1 MNIIPGGVMVKL
13 SVLVYNDTNK
23 IDTIKSQSLK
33 SIEIIRLKPED
44 FKNIPEML
52 NEGIN
57 SFKGEYFTIFSGIEL
72 LPTAYEEMV
81 ASLDKK
87 EDMAMAY
94 SDYFEV
100 YPDGTKKERILR
112 DYDGDWT
119 ERCEFG
125 HLRVYRKSCIEE
137 VGGWSEKYNFQYE
150 YDLHL
155 KLSDKYG
162 FYHLRK
168 PLYNYYLRLE
178 EVEAREVGASK
189 LYFAGKGKYGG
200 FSYLYYS
207 KKEEKEI
214 EEAFKS
220 MLKRRGIYLSHK
232 NKEIAQDKGRGYGV
246 TVSVIIPVYNR
257 EDYISRAI
265 ESVLNQILTDFE
277 VICVDNGST
286 DRTKEI
292 IRQYVKKDNRV
303 RLIENY
309 KNIIAYSFNLGIE
322 AARGEYIAQLDSD
335 DEYCPETL
343 ENMVK
348 YLDSHPKCGLAISY
362 YELMDKNGKTLK
374 EFGIVKHLEYDRNNI
389 LRVDGAGAVRV
400 WRKKVVDEFG
410 RFDVENFGRYA
421 EDYDL
426 ILKLSEKYE
435 VGRVHKVLYRY
446 RRHPGNTDNLL
457 DAELKVRNKNL
468 ARRMAAKR
476 RIEINK
482 RIAN

>member
-1 MNIIPGGVMVKL
+1 MSKL

-23 IDTIKSQSLK
+23 IDTIKGQSLK
-33 SIEIIRLKPED
+33 SIEIIRLKPRD

-57 SFKGEYFTIFSGIEL
+57 SSKGEYFTIFSGIEL
-72 LPTAYEEMV
+72 LPTAYEDMV
-81 ASLDKK
+81 TSLNKK
-87 EDMAMAY
+87 EDIAMVY

-100 YPDGTKKERILR
+100 YPDGIKKKTTLR

-119 ERCEFG
+119 ERFEFG
-125 HLRVYRKSCIEE
+125 YLKVYRKSLIEE
-137 VGGWSEKYNFQYE
+137 VNEWSEEYDFAFE

-155 KLSDKYG
+155 KLADKYG
-162 FYHLRK
+162 FYHLKK
-168 PLYNYYLRLE
+168 PLYNYYLTAE
-178 EVEAREVGASK
+178 EVEAKEVGTSK

-207 KKEEKEI
+207 KDEKKEI
-214 EEAFKS
+214 EKAFKS

-232 NKEIAQDKGRGYGV
+232 NKELAVDRKRDYDV
-246 TVSVIIPVYNR
+246 KVSIIIPVYNR
-257 EDYISRAI
+257 EKYIGRAI
-265 ESVLNQILTDFE
+265 ESVLNQTFANFE
-277 VICVDNGST
+277 LICVDNGST

>member
-1 MNIIPGGVMVKL
+1 MIKL
-13 SVLVYNDTNK
+13 SILTYNDNK
-23 IDTIKSQSLK
+23 IGSIKNQSLK
-33 SIEIIRLKPED
+33 EIEIIRLKLED

-57 SFKGEYFTIFSGIEL
+57 SSKGEYFTIFSGIKL
-72 LPTAYEEMV
+72 LSTAYEDMV
-81 ASLDKK
+81 TSLDKK

-100 YPDGTKKERILR
+100 YPDGVKKEKILR

-119 ERCEFG
+119 ERFEVG
-125 HLRVYRKSCIEE
+125 YLKVYRKSLIEE
-137 VGGWSEKYNFQYE
+137 VNEWSEEYDFAFE

-155 KLSDKYG
+155 NLIDKYG

-168 PLYNYYLRLE
+168 PLYKYYLSLE

-207 KKEEKEI
+207 KDEEKEI
-214 EEAFKS
+214 EKAFKS

-232 NKEIAQDKGRGYGV
+232 NKEIAQDKEKEYGV
-246 TVSVIIPVYNR
+246 KVSVIIPVYNR

-265 ESVLNQILTDFE
+265 ESVLNQTFTDFE

-286 DRTKEI
+286 DRTKEV
-292 IRQYVKKDNRV
+292 IREYMRKDKRVK
-303 RLIENY
+303 LIENY

-335 DEYCPETL
+335 DEYCLETL
-343 ENMVK
+343 ENMVE
-348 YLDSHPKCGLAISY
+348 YLDSHPECGLAISY

-468 ARRMAAKR
+468 ARHMAAKR

-482 RIAN
+482 RIAKCNVM

>member
-1 MNIIPGGVMVKL
+1 MIKL
-13 SVLVYNDTNK
+13 SVLIYNTDK
-23 IDTIKSQSLK
+23 IDSIKSQSLK
-33 SIEIIRLKPED
+33 EIELIRLNPGD
-44 FKNIPEML
+44 FKNIPDML
-52 NEGIN
+52 NSGIR
-57 SFKGEYFTIFSGIEL
+57 SSKGEYFTIFSDIEL
-72 LPTAYEEMV
+72 LPNAYEDIV
-81 ASLDKK
+81 KSLDKR
-87 EDMAMAY
+87 ESIAMAY

-100 YPDGTKKERILR
+100 YPDDRKKEKLLR

-119 ERCEFG
+119 ERFEYG
-125 HLRVYRKSCIEE
+125 HLKIYRKRCIEE
-137 VGGWSEKYNFQYE
+137 VNGWSEEYNFQYE

-155 KLSDKYG
+155 KLSDRYG
-162 FYHLRK
+162 FYHLRT
-168 PLYNYYLRLE
+168 PLYNYYLTRE
-178 EVEAREVGASK
+178 EIRAKEVGKSK

-207 KKEEKEI
+207 KQEEKEI
-214 EEAFKS
+214 EKAFKS

-232 NKEIAQDKGRGYGV
+232 NKKITGETKDYKVKI
-246 TVSVIIPVYNR
+246 SVLIPVYNR
-257 EDYISRAI
+257 EEYISRAI
-265 ESVLNQILTDFE
+265 ESVLNQTFTNFE
-277 VICVDNGST
+277 VICIDNGST

-292 IRQYVKKDNRV
+292 IREYAKKDKRV

-309 KNIIAYSFNLGIE
+309 KNIIAYSYNLGIE

-374 EFGIVKHLEYDRNNI
+374 QFGVVKHSEYGRNNI

-400 WRKKVVDEFG
+400 WRKIIVDELG

-426 ILKLSEKYE
+426 ILKLSEKYD

-457 DAELKVRNKNL
+457 DSELKVRNKNL
-468 ARRMAAKR
+468 ARRMAATR
-476 RIEINK
+476 RIELNK
-482 RIAN
+482 

>member
-1 MNIIPGGVMVKL
+1 MIKL
-13 SVLVYNDTNK
+13 SILTYNDNK
-23 IDTIKSQSLK
+23 IDSIKNQSLK
-33 SIEIIRLKPED
+33 EIEIIKLNARD
-44 FKNIPEML
+44 FRNIPQML
-52 NEGIN
+52 NSAIK
-57 SFKGEYFTIFSGIEL
+57 SLKGEYFAIFSDVEP
-72 LPTAYEEMV
+72 LPSAYKDMV
-81 ASLDKK
+81 ASLNKK
-87 EDMAMAY
+87 EDMAMIY

-100 YPDGTKKERILR
+100 YPDGAKKKTILR

-119 ERCEFG
+119 ERFEFG
-125 HLRVYRKSCIEE
+125 YLKVYRKSCIEE
-137 VGGWSEKYNFQYE
+137 VNGWSEEYGFAFE

-155 KLSDKYG
+155 KLADKYG
-162 FYHLRK
+162 FFHLKK
-168 PLYNYYLRLE
+168 PLYDYYLTPD
-178 EVEAREVGASK
+178 EVKAKEVGASK

-200 FSYLYYS
+200 FSYLFYS
-207 KKEEKEI
+207 KDEEKEI
-214 EEAFKS
+214 EKAFRS

-232 NKEIAQDKGRGYGV
+232 NKELAVDRERDYDVK
-246 TVSVIIPVYNR
+246 VSIIIPVYNR
-257 EDYISRAI
+257 EKYMGRAI
-265 ESVLNQILTDFE
+265 ESVLNQIFDDFE
-277 VICVDNGST
+277 LICVDNGST

-292 IRQYVKKDNRV
+292 IREYTKKDKRV
-303 RLIENY
+303 KLIENY
-309 KNIIAYSFNLGIE
+309 KNIIAYSYNLGIE

-343 ENMVK
+343 ENMVG

-362 YELMDKNGKTLK
+362 YELIDENGKTLK

-389 LRVDGAGAVRV
+389 LRVDGAGAVRL
-400 WRKKVVDEFG
+400 WRKKVIDEFG
-410 RFDVENFGRYA
+410 RFDVKNFGRYA

-426 ILKLSEKYE
+426 ILKVSEKYE

-482 RIAN
+482 RIKKEG

>member
-1 MNIIPGGVMVKL
+1 MSKL

-23 IDTIKSQSLK
+23 IDTIKGQSLK
-33 SIEIIRLKPED
+33 SIEITRLNPKD

-57 SFKGEYFTIFSGIEL
+57 SSKGEYFTIFSGIEL
-72 LPTAYEEMV
+72 LPTAYEDMV
-81 ASLDKK
+81 TSLNKK
-87 EDMAMAY
+87 EDIAMVY

-100 YPDGTKKERILR
+100 YPDGIKKKTTLR

-119 ERCEFG
+119 ERFEFG
-125 HLRVYRKSCIEE
+125 YLKVYRKSLIEE
-137 VGGWSEKYNFQYE
+137 VNEWSEEYDFAFE

-155 KLSDKYG
+155 KLADKYG
-162 FYHLRK
+162 FYHLKK
-168 PLYNYYLRLE
+168 PLYNYYLTTE
-178 EVEAREVGASK
+178 EVEAKEVGTSK

-207 KKEEKEI
+207 KDEKKEI
-214 EEAFKS
+214 EKAFKS

-232 NKEIAQDKGRGYGV
+232 NKELAVDRKRDYDAK
-246 TVSVIIPVYNR
+246 VSIIIPVYNR
-257 EDYISRAI
+257 EKYIGRAI
-265 ESVLNQILTDFE
+265 ESVLNQTFANFE
-277 VICVDNGST
+277 LICVDNGST

-374 EFGIVKHLEYDRNNI
+374 EFGIVRHLEYDRNNI

-482 RIAN
+482 KGVNPWS

>member
-1 MNIIPGGVMVKL
+1 MNKL
-13 SVLVYNDTNK
+13 SVFVYNSNK
-23 IDTIKSQSLK
+23 IDSIKKQSLK
-33 SIEIIRLKPED
+33 DIEVIRLNPKD
-44 FKNIPEML
+44 FKNIPDML
-52 NEGIN
+52 NSGLK
-57 SFKGEYFTIFSGIEL
+57 SSKGEYFTVFENVEL
-72 LPTAYEEMV
+72 LPVAYEDMV
-81 ASLDKK
+81 RSLK
-87 EDMAMAY
+87 ERKDIAMAY
-94 SDYFEV
+94 SDYFEA
-100 YPDGTKKERILR
+100 YPDGTKEEKILR

-119 ERCEFG
+119 ERFESG
-125 HLRVYRKSCIEE
+125 YVKIYRKSCIEE
-137 VGGWSEKYNFQYE
+137 VGGWSREYDFQYE

-168 PLYNYYLRLE
+168 SLYNYYLTPE
-178 EVEAREVGASK
+178 EVRAKEVGASK

-207 KKEEKEI
+207 KEEEKEI
-214 EEAFKS
+214 ERAFKS

-232 NKEIAQDKGRGYGV
+232 NKELAVDKEKGYDV
-246 TVSVIIPVYNR
+246 KVSVVIPVYNR
-257 EDYISRAI
+257 EKYISKAI
-265 ESVLNQILTDFE
+265 ESILNQSLTDFE
-277 VICVDNGST
+277 IICVDNGST
-286 DRTKEI
+286 DRTKDV
-292 IRQYVKKDNRV
+292 IREYVKRDKRV

-309 KNIIAYSFNLGIE
+309 RNIIAYSYNLGID

-335 DEYCPETL
+335 DEYCPDTL
-343 ENMVK
+343 ENMVE

-362 YELMDKNGKTLK
+362 YELMDENGKTLK

-400 WRKKVVDEFG
+400 WRKSVIEEFG

-457 DAELKVRNKNL
+457 DSELKIRNKNL

-476 RIEINK
+476 RIEINNK
-482 RIAN
+482 GVNP